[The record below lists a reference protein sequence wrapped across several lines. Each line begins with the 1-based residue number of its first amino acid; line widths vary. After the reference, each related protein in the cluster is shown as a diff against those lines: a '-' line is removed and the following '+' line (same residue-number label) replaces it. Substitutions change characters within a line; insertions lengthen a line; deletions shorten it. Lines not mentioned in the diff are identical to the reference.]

1 MALMAGRSKM
11 KHQQVQCLEKAYFPG
26 LHRWKLLDVVS
37 GARHRALILFIMSPH
52 PWPSCCLT
60 TVPGQSSGD
69 QRTITSAIVWCIT
82 EGLQY
87 AERPPESLATLSIMC
102 TVLLGFLVIPIASEA
117 QLCLPY
123 PFYLCTV
130 FFFITTHKDS
140 RDVLG
145 SFINWAQKMWSP
157 LLPSRVEPLTAVKK
171 KGIS

>member
-1 MALMAGRSKM
+1 M
-11 KHQQVQCLEKAYFPG
+11 KHQQVQCLEKAYFLG

-37 GARHRALILFIMSPH
+37 GARHRALILFIRSPH

-69 QRTITSAIVWCIT
+69 QRTITSAIVWYIT

-87 AERPPESLATLSIMC
+87 AERPPEPLATLSIMC
-102 TVLLGFLVIPIASEA
+102 TVLLGFLVIPVASEA

-123 PFYLCTV
+123 SFYLCTV
-130 FFFITTHKDS
+130 LFF
-140 RDVLG
+140 L
-145 SFINWAQKMWSP
+145 
-157 LLPSRVEPLTAVKK
+157 LLPTKTAETCWGLSLTEHRKCGHHYSHTGWSHSQQCGK